1 MTNNTIWEGLK
12 AKFEALIN
20 WLVRYSKI
28 VLPIILVVCV
38 ALTIVIA
45 VHANKRKIEQEE
57 TAVAPEEMTGEGE
70 ALLDVPEVPLE
81 KDAVP
86 GINELFDVYYKAMVE
101 GDTATMEKLV
111 YYMDATE
118 ILRAAE
124 TSKYID
130 SYPPLE
136 IYTKAGPKEGTYI
149 AYVYA
154 ELKFHDYDKPIPGMR
169 TYYVCTNED
178 GELYINEDG
187 EESDNEL
194 HYMREIQLQGD
205 VIDLNNKAAEA
216 YNKMVVDDPQ
226 LADFLLELRAEIEKN
241 VGEALARAEESEAP
255 EEGTEEET
263 SEETPEEE
271 PVEVVTKVKTT
282 DVVNIRTS
290 DSETADKLGKAAV
303 GDEFELLEE
312 KGNGWSKV
320 RYDGGEAYIKSD
332 FLEPSEMMA
341 ASNDEQTDDGEE
353 EEPQEQ
359 EPQEQADNTD
369 DSEATNGTVRVK
381 ETVRIRRG
389 ASESSEKIA
398 TAYMGETFDVIM
410 KQADGWTKIK
420 YNGQT
425 AYVKSDYVE

>member
-1 MTNNTIWEGLK
+1 MTNNTIWESLK
-12 AKFEALIN
+12 AKFEALKN

-28 VLPIILVVCV
+28 VLPVILVVCV

-45 VHANKRKIEQEE
+45 MQANKRKVEQEE
-57 TAVAPEEMTGEGE
+57 TVVAPEENTGEDE
-70 ALLDVPEVPLE
+70 ALLEVPEVPLE

-101 GDTATMEKLV
+101 GDTATMEKMV

-194 HYMREIQLQGD
+194 HYMREVQLQGD

-241 VGEALARAEESEAP
+241 VGEALARAEESEEP
-255 EEGTEEET
+255 EEGAE
-263 SEETPEEE
+263 EETPEETGE
-271 PVEVVTKVKTT
+271 EAPVEVVTKVKTT

-312 KGNGWSKV
+312 KGNGWSKIK
-320 RYDGGEAYIKSD
+320 YDGGEAYIKSD
-332 FLEPSEMMA
+332 FLEPSETMT
-341 ASNDEQTDDGEE
+341 ASNDGQTEGGEE
-353 EEPQEQ
+353 E

-369 DSEATNGTVRVK
+369 ESAATNGTVRVK
-381 ETVRIRRG
+381 ETVRIRSG
-389 ASESSEKIA
+389 ASENSEKIA

>member
-1 MTNNTIWEGLK
+1 MNMTNNTIWEGLK
-12 AKFEALIN
+12 AKFESFKN

-28 VLPIILVVCV
+28 VLPVILVVCV
-38 ALTIVIA
+38 GLTIVIA
-45 VHANKRKIEQEE
+45 IQANKRKIEQEE
-57 TAVAPEEMTGEGE
+57 TVVAPEENTGEDD
-70 ALLDVPEVPLE
+70 ALLNVPEVPLE

-86 GINELFDVYYKAMVE
+86 GINELFDVYYKAMVD

-136 IYTKAGPKEGTYI
+136 IYTKTGPKEGTYI

-187 EESDNEL
+187 DESDNEL
-194 HYMREIQLQGD
+194 HYMREIQLQAD

-226 LADFLLELRAEIEKN
+226 LADFLLELREEIEKN
-241 VGEALARAEESEAP
+241 VGEALARAEQSEESEGA
-255 EEGTEEET
+255 E
-263 SEETPEEE
+263 EETPEETE
-271 PVEVVTKVKTT
+271 EEAPVEVVTKVKTT

-312 KGNGWSKV
+312 KGNGWSKI
-320 RYDGGEAYIKSD
+320 RYDGGEAFIKSD
-332 FLEPSEMMA
+332 FLEPSETMT
-341 ASNDEQTDDGEE
+341 ASAEEPAEE
-353 EEPQEQ
+353 EEEDS
-359 EPQEQADNTD
+359 QEQADNSS
-369 DSEATNGTVRVK
+369 DSAASNGTVRVK
-381 ETVRIRRG
+381 ETVRIRSG
-389 ASESSEKIA
+389 ASENSEKIA
-398 TAYMGETFDVIM
+398 TAYMGETFEVIM

-420 YNGQT
+420 YNGET

>member
-1 MTNNTIWEGLK
+1 MTNNTIWESLK
-12 AKFEALIN
+12 AKLDAFKN

-28 VLPIILVVCV
+28 VLPVILVVCV

-45 VHANKRKIEQEE
+45 MQANKRKVEQEE
-57 TAVAPEEMTGEGE
+57 TVVAPEENTGEDE
-70 ALLDVPEVPLE
+70 AMLEVPEVPLE

-86 GINELFDVYYKAMVE
+86 GVNELFDVYYKAMVE

-124 TSKYID
+124 TSKYIE

-136 IYTKAGPKEGTYI
+136 IYTKVGPKEGTYI
-149 AYVYA
+149 AYVYG
-154 ELKFHDYDKPIPGMR
+154 EIKFYDYDKPVPGMR
-169 TYYVCTNED
+169 VYYVCTNED

-194 HYMREIQLQGD
+194 HYMREIQLQED

-216 YNKMVVDDPQ
+216 YNKMMVDDPK
-226 LADFLLELRAEIEKN
+226 LADFLLELKTEIEKN
-241 VGEALARAEESEAP
+241 VGEALARAEQSEEPEEGAEEEAP
-255 EEGTEEET
+255 EETEEDA
-263 SEETPEEE
+263 

-312 KGNGWSKV
+312 KGNGWSKIK
-320 RYDGGEAYIKSD
+320 YDGGEAYIKSD
-332 FLEPSEMMA
+332 FLEPSETMT
-341 ASNDEQTDDGEE
+341 ASNDEQTEDGEE
-353 EEPQEQ
+353 EDS
-359 EPQEQADNTD
+359 QEQADNTD
-369 DSEATNGTVRVK
+369 DSTATNGTVRVK
-381 ETVRIRRG
+381 ETVRIRSG
-389 ASESSEKIA
+389 ASENSEKIA
-398 TAYMGETFDVIM
+398 TAYMGETFEVIM

>member
-12 AKFEALIN
+12 AKFESFKN

-28 VLPIILVVCV
+28 VLPVILVLCV

-45 VHANKRKIEQEE
+45 IQANKRKVEQEE
-57 TAVAPEEMTGEGE
+57 TVVAPEENAGEDE

-194 HYMREIQLQGD
+194 HYMREVQLQGD

-241 VGEALARAEESEAP
+241 VGEALARAEQSEEP
-255 EEGTEEET
+255 EEGAG
-263 SEETPEEE
+263 EETPEETGE
-271 PVEVVTKVKTT
+271 EAPATVVTKVKTT

-320 RYDGGEAYIKSD
+320 KYDGGEAYIKSD
-332 FLEPSEMMA
+332 FLEPSETMA
-341 ASNDEQTDDGEE
+341 ASDVEQDEE
-353 EEPQEQ
+353 EENEDTQEQ
-359 EPQEQADNTD
+359 QTADNGS
-369 DSEATNGTVRVK
+369 DSTTVTGTVTVK
-381 ETVRIRRG
+381 ENVRIRSG
-389 ASESSEKIA
+389 ASETSDKIA
-398 TAYMGETFDVIM
+398 TAYMGDKLEVIM

-420 YNGQT
+420 YNGKT
-425 AYVKSDYVE
+425 AYVKSDFVE